1 MTSNIKRLNTNRG
14 KDYKADY
21 YKLLEQNN
29 QLNSRL
35 AVFEEERE
43 KYLERENV
51 LRKIKDRMNKKT
63 KNMRE
68 RATVM
73 TGISTLPIYESLKD
87 SNGNEDIFGV
97 LKQARWHLHA
107 ATTQFNL
114 SVRKRRLVKGKSKR
128 LTAYSNANPRYLTLM
143 RICMYRYATK
153 KPLTTATIIADAETH
168 FIESS
173 TVYRF
178 LRESVAEGA
187 LLKKDHGIYE
197 FSERLKQDYFH
208 NLLQMIFA
216 KETVHFV
223 SLLRRVYAMIDL
235 KMMAESHHTVAR
247 NHDMQHSTRKS
258 DTTAYQDM
266 LAILSNFEF
275 PEDA

>member
-187 LLKKDHGIYE
+187 LLKK
-197 FSERLKQDYFH
+197 
-208 NLLQMIFA
+208 
-216 KETVHFV
+216 
-223 SLLRRVYAMIDL
+223 
-235 KMMAESHHTVAR
+235 
-247 NHDMQHSTRKS
+247 
-258 DTTAYQDM
+258 
-266 LAILSNFEF
+266 
-275 PEDA
+275 